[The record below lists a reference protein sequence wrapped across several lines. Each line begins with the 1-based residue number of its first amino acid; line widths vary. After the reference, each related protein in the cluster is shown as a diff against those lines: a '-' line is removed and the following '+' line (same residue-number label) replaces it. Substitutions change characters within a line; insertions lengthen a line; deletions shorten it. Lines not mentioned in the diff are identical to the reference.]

1 MTGVLQCENLGV
13 RYAGN
18 VALSGVNFSVPAGK
32 MVGLVGANGAGKS
45 TLVNALAGWSRGRAI
60 VTGRVSLEGQGIE
73 ALAAHQRV
81 QRGLTLVPEGK
92 NIFAELTVDENLALV
107 RPPPDTT
114 GRHIFRIP
122 EVFDFFPRL
131 AERRH
136 HKGAALSGGER
147 QMLAVG
153 RALLAGPRVLMLDEP
168 SAGLAPR
175 LISDLLSRIRLLVD
189 RGLPVLLVEQNVKAA
204 LKVVDHLY
212 LLERGR
218 IVGEGP
224 ANVMAADHRIV
235 EAYLGTIA
243 AGGARMNIAQQIVNG
258 LVLGSGYACIALGWT
273 ILLGVARLVNFAH
286 GQLYMLGAFVTWYAM
301 TKAGPAI
308 SARDPCRDR
317 RAGGPGRAD
326 AERDDGAGHDAEPDQ
341 PDDRDAR
348 PRLCAAG
355 RQRADFRRQS
365 ADAAGHAVA
374 RQSRSGIAVVHLAG
388 RAGAGGNARA
398 LRRGVAVHAD
408 ERGSAR

>member
-1 MTGVLQCENLGV
+1 MTGLLQCEDLTV

-18 VALSGVNFSVPAGK
+18 VALSSVSLSVPAGK

-60 VTGRVSLEGQGIE
+60 VTGQVNLEGQSIDG
-73 ALAAHQRV
+73 LAAHQRV
-81 QRGLTLVPEGK
+81 SRGLTLVPEGK
-92 NIFAELTVDENLALV
+92 NIFVELTVDENLGLV
-107 RPPPDTT
+107 RPPADTT
-114 GRHIFRIP
+114 GRHVFRIP

-224 ANVMAADHRIV
+224 ADVMAADHRIV

-243 AGGARMNIAQQIVNG
+243 AGV
-258 LVLGSGYACIALGWT
+258 
-273 ILLGVARLVNFAH
+273 
-286 GQLYMLGAFVTWYAM
+286 
-301 TKAGPAI
+301 
-308 SARDPCRDR
+308 
-317 RAGGPGRAD
+317 RA
-326 AERDDGAGHDAEPDQ
+326 
-341 PDDRDAR
+341 
-348 PRLCAAG
+348 
-355 RQRADFRRQS
+355 
-365 ADAAGHAVA
+365 
-374 RQSRSGIAVVHLAG
+374 
-388 RAGAGGNARA
+388 
-398 LRRGVAVHAD
+398 
-408 ERGSAR
+408 

>member
-1 MTGVLQCENLGV
+1 MTGVLQCDNLTV

-18 VALSGVNFSVPAGK
+18 VALSSVSLGVPAGK

-60 VTGRVSLEGQGIE
+60 VTGRVNLEGQAID

-81 QRGLTLVPEGK
+81 GRGLTLVPEGK
-92 NIFAELTVDENLALV
+92 NIFVELTVDENLDLV
-107 RPPPDTT
+107 RPPADAT
-114 GRHIFRIP
+114 GRHVFRIA

-136 HKGAALSGGER
+136 HRGAALSGGER
-147 QMLAVG
+147 QMLAIG

-224 ANVMAADHRIV
+224 ADVMAADHRII

-243 AGGARMNIAQQIVNG
+243 AGARV
-258 LVLGSGYACIALGWT
+258 
-273 ILLGVARLVNFAH
+273 
-286 GQLYMLGAFVTWYAM
+286 
-301 TKAGPAI
+301 
-308 SARDPCRDR
+308 
-317 RAGGPGRAD
+317 
-326 AERDDGAGHDAEPDQ
+326 
-341 PDDRDAR
+341 
-348 PRLCAAG
+348 
-355 RQRADFRRQS
+355 
-365 ADAAGHAVA
+365 
-374 RQSRSGIAVVHLAG
+374 
-388 RAGAGGNARA
+388 
-398 LRRGVAVHAD
+398 
-408 ERGSAR
+408 

>member
-1 MTGVLQCENLGV
+1 MNAVLACEHFSV

-18 VALSGVNFSVPAGK
+18 VALADVAINVPAGK

-60 VTGRVSLEGQGIE
+60 VTGSVTLEGEDI
-73 ALAAHQRV
+73 AHLAAHERV
-81 QRGLTLVPEGK
+81 RRGLTLVPEGK

-107 RPPPDTT
+107 RRPEDTRD
-114 GRHIFRIP
+114 RHLFGIA

-131 AERRH
+131 AERRQ

-153 RALLAGPRVLMLDEP
+153 RALLACPRVLMLDEP

-218 IVGEGP
+218 IVGQGP
-224 ANVMAADHRIV
+224 AADMAADHRIV

-243 AGGARMNIAQQIVNG
+243 
-258 LVLGSGYACIALGWT
+258 
-273 ILLGVARLVNFAH
+273 
-286 GQLYMLGAFVTWYAM
+286 
-301 TKAGPAI
+301 
-308 SARDPCRDR
+308 
-317 RAGGPGRAD
+317 
-326 AERDDGAGHDAEPDQ
+326 DGAV
-341 PDDRDAR
+341 
-348 PRLCAAG
+348 
-355 RQRADFRRQS
+355 S
-365 ADAAGHAVA
+365 
-374 RQSRSGIAVVHLAG
+374 
-388 RAGAGGNARA
+388 
-398 LRRGVAVHAD
+398 
-408 ERGSAR
+408 

>member
-1 MTGVLQCENLGV
+1 MTGVLQCEDLTV

-18 VALSGVNFSVPAGK
+18 VALSGVGISVPAGQ

-60 VTGRVSLEGQGIE
+60 VSGKVKLEGQDIE
-73 ALAAHQRV
+73 GLASHQRV
-81 QRGLTLVPEGK
+81 SRGLTLVPEGK
-92 NIFAELTVDENLALV
+92 NIFVELTVDENLALV
-107 RPPPDTT
+107 RPPQDTT

-224 ANVMAADHRIV
+224 ADVMAADHRIV

-243 AGGARMNIAQQIVNG
+243 AGG
-258 LVLGSGYACIALGWT
+258 
-273 ILLGVARLVNFAH
+273 
-286 GQLYMLGAFVTWYAM
+286 
-301 TKAGPAI
+301 
-308 SARDPCRDR
+308 
-317 RAGGPGRAD
+317 RA
-326 AERDDGAGHDAEPDQ
+326 
-341 PDDRDAR
+341 
-348 PRLCAAG
+348 
-355 RQRADFRRQS
+355 
-365 ADAAGHAVA
+365 
-374 RQSRSGIAVVHLAG
+374 
-388 RAGAGGNARA
+388 
-398 LRRGVAVHAD
+398 
-408 ERGSAR
+408 

>member
-1 MTGVLQCENLGV
+1 MTGVLQCEGLGV

-18 VALSGVNFSVPAGK
+18 VALADVGISVPAGR

-45 TLVNALAGWSRGRAI
+45 TLVNALAGWSRGRA
-60 VTGRVSLEGQGIE
+60 VVSGRVTLQGEGIE
-73 ALAAHQRV
+73 GLAPHQRV

-92 NIFAELTVDENLALV
+92 NIFVELTVDENLALV
-107 RPPPDTT
+107 RPPADTV
-114 GRHIFRIP
+114 GRHIFAISD
-122 EVFDFFPRL
+122 VFDFFPRL

-204 LKVVDHLY
+204 LKVVDHLH

-224 ANVMAADHRIV
+224 AAVMATDHRIV
-235 EAYLGTIA
+235 EAYLGSIA
-243 AGGARMNIAQQIVNG
+243 AG
-258 LVLGSGYACIALGWT
+258 
-273 ILLGVARLVNFAH
+273 
-286 GQLYMLGAFVTWYAM
+286 
-301 TKAGPAI
+301 
-308 SARDPCRDR
+308 
-317 RAGGPGRAD
+317 
-326 AERDDGAGHDAEPDQ
+326 
-341 PDDRDAR
+341 AR
-348 PRLCAAG
+348 P
-355 RQRADFRRQS
+355 
-365 ADAAGHAVA
+365 
-374 RQSRSGIAVVHLAG
+374 
-388 RAGAGGNARA
+388 
-398 LRRGVAVHAD
+398 
-408 ERGSAR
+408 

>member
-1 MTGVLQCENLGV
+1 MSGVLESQGLTV

-18 VALSGVNFSVPAGK
+18 VALSDIEIGVPAGT

-45 TLVNALAGWSRGRAI
+45 TLVNALAGWSRGRAA
-60 VTGRVSLEGQGIE
+60 VSGTIRLGGSDI
-73 ALAAHQRV
+73 AGLAAHQRV
-81 QRGLTLVPEGK
+81 AQGLTLVPEGK
-92 NIFAELTVDENLALV
+92 NIFMELTVDENLLLI
-107 RPPPDTT
+107 RPPADRTDRFT
-114 GRHIFRIP
+114 FTIP
-122 EVFDFFPRL
+122 EVFEFFPRL
-131 AERRH
+131 AERRG

-224 ANVMAADHRIV
+224 ADVMAADPRIV

-243 AGGARMNIAQQIVNG
+243 
-258 LVLGSGYACIALGWT
+258 
-273 ILLGVARLVNFAH
+273 
-286 GQLYMLGAFVTWYAM
+286 
-301 TKAGPAI
+301 
-308 SARDPCRDR
+308 
-317 RAGGPGRAD
+317 
-326 AERDDGAGHDAEPDQ
+326 EGAG
-341 PDDRDAR
+341 
-348 PRLCAAG
+348 
-355 RQRADFRRQS
+355 S
-365 ADAAGHAVA
+365 
-374 RQSRSGIAVVHLAG
+374 
-388 RAGAGGNARA
+388 
-398 LRRGVAVHAD
+398 
-408 ERGSAR
+408 

>member
-1 MTGVLQCENLGV
+1 MTGVLQCENLTV
-13 RYAGN
+13 RYDGN
-18 VALSGVNFSVPAGK
+18 VALSGVNVSVPSAK

-60 VTGRVSLEGQGIE
+60 VTGSVYLEGESIE
-73 ALAAHQRV
+73 RLAAHERV

-92 NIFAELTVDENLALV
+92 NIFAELTVDENLGLV
-107 RPPPDTT
+107 RQPSETT

-122 EVFDFFPRL
+122 DVFDFFPRL

-218 IVGEGP
+218 IVADGP
-224 ANVMAADHRIV
+224 ASVMVADKRIV
-235 EAYLGTIA
+235 EAYLGTLA
-243 AGGARMNIAQQIVNG
+243 TG
-258 LVLGSGYACIALGWT
+258 
-273 ILLGVARLVNFAH
+273 
-286 GQLYMLGAFVTWYAM
+286 
-301 TKAGPAI
+301 
-308 SARDPCRDR
+308 DR
-317 RAGGPGRAD
+317 A
-326 AERDDGAGHDAEPDQ
+326 
-341 PDDRDAR
+341 
-348 PRLCAAG
+348 
-355 RQRADFRRQS
+355 
-365 ADAAGHAVA
+365 
-374 RQSRSGIAVVHLAG
+374 
-388 RAGAGGNARA
+388 
-398 LRRGVAVHAD
+398 
-408 ERGSAR
+408 

>member
-1 MTGVLQCENLGV
+1 MNAVLGCEHLTV

-18 VALSGVNFSVPAGK
+18 VALSDVAINVPSGK

-45 TLVNALAGWSRGRAI
+45 TLVNALAGWSRGRA
-60 VTGRVSLEGQGIE
+60 VVRGRVLLEGE
-73 ALAAHQRV
+73 DVASLAAHERV
-81 QRGLTLVPEGK
+81 RRGLTLVPEGK
-92 NIFAELTVDENLALV
+92 NIFAELTVDDNLALV
-107 RPPPDTT
+107 RPPADTGDRHLFTMPD
-114 GRHIFRIP
+114 IF
-122 EVFDFFPRL
+122 EFFPRL

-224 ANVMAADHRIV
+224 ASEMATDHRIV

-243 AGGARMNIAQQIVNG
+243 
-258 LVLGSGYACIALGWT
+258 
-273 ILLGVARLVNFAH
+273 
-286 GQLYMLGAFVTWYAM
+286 
-301 TKAGPAI
+301 
-308 SARDPCRDR
+308 
-317 RAGGPGRAD
+317 
-326 AERDDGAGHDAEPDQ
+326 E
-341 PDDRDAR
+341 
-348 PRLCAAG
+348 AAP
-355 RQRADFRRQS
+355 
-365 ADAAGHAVA
+365 
-374 RQSRSGIAVVHLAG
+374 
-388 RAGAGGNARA
+388 
-398 LRRGVAVHAD
+398 
-408 ERGSAR
+408 

>member
-1 MTGVLQCENLGV
+1 MTGVLECRDLTV

-18 VALSGVNFSVPAGK
+18 VALSGVGISVPAGR

-60 VTGRVSLEGQGIE
+60 VTGEVNLEGQGIHGMAPHE
-73 ALAAHQRV
+73 RV
-81 QRGLTLVPEGK
+81 ARGLTLVPEGK
-92 NIFAELTVDENLALV
+92 NIFVELTVDENLGLV
-107 RPPPDTT
+107 RPPKDAT
-114 GRHIFRIP
+114 GRHLFSIP
-122 EVFDFFPRL
+122 EVFEFFPRL

-224 ANVMAADHRIV
+224 AQDMAADHRIV
-235 EAYLGTIA
+235 EAYLGIIA
-243 AGGARMNIAQQIVNG
+243 AG
-258 LVLGSGYACIALGWT
+258 
-273 ILLGVARLVNFAH
+273 
-286 GQLYMLGAFVTWYAM
+286 
-301 TKAGPAI
+301 
-308 SARDPCRDR
+308 
-317 RAGGPGRAD
+317 
-326 AERDDGAGHDAEPDQ
+326 
-341 PDDRDAR
+341 
-348 PRLCAAG
+348 
-355 RQRADFRRQS
+355 
-365 ADAAGHAVA
+365 
-374 RQSRSGIAVVHLAG
+374 
-388 RAGAGGNARA
+388 ARA
-398 LRRGVAVHAD
+398 
-408 ERGSAR
+408 

>member
-1 MTGVLQCENLGV
+1 MTAVLACENLSV

-18 VALSGVNFSVPAGK
+18 VALSDVNIGVPAAR

-45 TLVNALAGWSRGRAI
+45 TLVNALAGWSRGQAV
-60 VTGRVSLEGQGIE
+60 VTGRVSLDGQGIE
-73 ALAAHQRV
+73 RMAAHERV
-81 QRGLTLVPEGK
+81 KRGLTLVPEGK
-92 NIFAELTVDENLALV
+92 NIFTELTVDENLALV
-107 RPPPDTT
+107 RPPADTAH
-114 GRHIFRIP
+114 RNVFSVA
-122 EVFDFFPRL
+122 EVFEFFPRL

-224 ANVMAADHRIV
+224 AETMAADPRIV

-243 AGGARMNIAQQIVNG
+243 ERA
-258 LVLGSGYACIALGWT
+258 
-273 ILLGVARLVNFAH
+273 
-286 GQLYMLGAFVTWYAM
+286 
-301 TKAGPAI
+301 PA
-308 SARDPCRDR
+308 
-317 RAGGPGRAD
+317 
-326 AERDDGAGHDAEPDQ
+326 
-341 PDDRDAR
+341 
-348 PRLCAAG
+348 
-355 RQRADFRRQS
+355 
-365 ADAAGHAVA
+365 
-374 RQSRSGIAVVHLAG
+374 
-388 RAGAGGNARA
+388 
-398 LRRGVAVHAD
+398 
-408 ERGSAR
+408 